1 MCDTLGGGVLGRE
14 MMVMC
19 DSLGGGLLGREM
31 EGANDCGAGGLHVG
45 PMVANQRSK
54 AYQLPH

>member
-1 MCDTLGGGVLGRE
+1 
-14 MMVMC
+14 MC
-19 DSLGGGLLGREM
+19 DSLGGEVLGHEM
-31 EGANDCGAGGLHVG
+31 EVANDCGAGGFHVG

>member
-14 MMVMC
+14 MEV
-19 DSLGGGLLGREM
+19 
-31 EGANDCGAGGLHVG
+31 ANDCGAYGLHVG

>member
-1 MCDTLGGGVLGRE
+1 MCDSLGGGVLGRE
-14 MMVMC
+14 MEV
-19 DSLGGGLLGREM
+19 
-31 EGANDCGAGGLHVG
+31 ANDCGAGGLHVG